1 MSPLREIREC
11 FFVAVETLAH
21 LRMGFFHHPKPVLTP
36 FLALKRYNALKWCKS
51 WGTAE
56 WQQARCPMLGRSLT
70 H

>member
-1 MSPLREIREC
+1 M
-11 FFVAVETLAH
+11 ETLAH

-36 FLALKRYNALKWCKS
+36 FLALKRYNALKWCKT